1 MLFLKYLSIK
11 QGVNK
16 KNFFFFLGPQKLSV
30 ILSLDKPVICALAA
44 VIAYLKEF
52 NLERMLYNPR

>member
-1 MLFLKYLSIK
+1 MENSNFTWK
-11 QGVNK
+11 
-16 KNFFFFLGPQKLSV
+16 FFFFLGPQKLSV

-52 NLERMLYNPR
+52 NLEKMLYNPR